1 MREVREWGIAGLRE
15 CGTEGVGESGSERT
29 QGRLFTSGLPAIP
42 HSLLLPSPLTARSVS
57 VELTIHPMTDA
68 DWPAVRDIYAEGI
81 ATGDATF
88 ETSVPDWNEWDR
100 NHLSA
105 CRLVARGE
113 GSDGVLGWVA
123 LSPVSSRCVYGGV
136 AEVSVYIAARARGRG
151 VGKRLLA
158 ALIEDSEREG
168 LWTLQAGLFPE
179 NTASVAVH
187 RQCGFREVGVR
198 ERIGEMNGVW
208 RDDLLMERRSKTVA
222 PAPYVANKVPGGF
235 LTPET
240 VSKVWVRCSL

>member
-1 MREVREWGIAGLRE
+1 MRK
-15 CGTEGVGESGSERT
+15 
-29 QGRLFTSGLPAIP
+29 PP
-42 HSLLLPSPLTARSVS
+42 KN
-57 VELTIHPMTDA
+57 
-68 DWPAVRDIYAEGI
+68 
-81 ATGDATF
+81 
-88 ETSVPDWNEWDR
+88 SVPGWDEWDR

-105 CRLVARGE
+105 CRIVARGRRRGR
-113 GSDGVLGWVA
+113 GSDGVLGWAA

-158 ALIEDSEREG
+158 ALVEDSEREG

-208 RDDLLMERRSKTVA
+208 RDVLLMERRSKTVSSERMGM
-222 PAPYVANKVPGGF
+222 KD
-235 LTPET
+235 
-240 VSKVWVRCSL
+240 